1 MPAAGPYDDHMAY
14 DEQLAERVRGV
25 LASAG
30 MTPTEK
36 KMFGGLSFLI
46 GGNMC
51 CGVLG
56 ADLLARVGPDA
67 ASGALSEP
75 ATRPFDM
82 GRGPSPGWV
91 LISPG
96 GTATDQGLTGWVQ
109 QHSRSPRRC
118 PPSSSRRRPGLPGG
132 GRSGA
137 PGARCPAWP
146 VRGAFSG
153 GGRG

>member
-1 MPAAGPYDDHMAY
+1 MAF

-51 CGVLG
+51 CGVMG
-56 ADLLARVGPDA
+56 ADLLARVGPGA
-67 ASGALSEP
+67 ATGALAEP

-82 GRGPSPGWV
+82 GRGPSAGWV
-91 LISPG
+91 VIAPG
-96 GTATDQGLTGWVQ
+96 GIATDAALTVWVNRALAFAT
-109 QHSRSPRRC
+109 SL
-118 PPSSSRRRPGLPGG
+118 PPK
-132 GRSGA
+132 
-137 PGARCPAWP
+137 
-146 VRGAFSG
+146 
-153 GGRG
+153 

>member
-1 MPAAGPYDDHMAY
+1 MAF
-14 DEQLAERVRGV
+14 DEGLADRVRRV

-51 CGVLG
+51 CGVRG

-67 ASGALSEP
+67 AAGALAEP

-82 GRGPSPGWV
+82 GRGPSKGWV
-91 LISPG
+91 VVAPDGIAADEDL
-96 GTATDQGLTGWVQ
+96 TAWID
-109 QHSRSPRRC
+109 RSLAYATSL
-118 PPSSSRRRPGLPGG
+118 PPK
-132 GRSGA
+132 
-137 PGARCPAWP
+137 
-146 VRGAFSG
+146 
-153 GGRG
+153 

>member
-1 MPAAGPYDDHMAY
+1 MAF

-25 LASAG
+25 LAAAG

-56 ADLLARVGPDA
+56 ADLLARVGPNA
-67 ASGALSEP
+67 AAGALGEP

-82 GRGPSPGWV
+82 GRGPSAGWV
-91 LISPG
+91 VIAPAG
-96 GTATDQGLTGWVQ
+96 VATDEALTVWVGRALAFAT
-109 QHSRSPRRC
+109 SL
-118 PPSSSRRRPGLPGG
+118 PPK
-132 GRSGA
+132 
-137 PGARCPAWP
+137 
-146 VRGAFSG
+146 
-153 GGRG
+153 

>member
-1 MPAAGPYDDHMAY
+1 MAF
-14 DEQLAERVRGV
+14 DEELAERVRGV

-56 ADLLARVGPDA
+56 ADLLARLGPDA
-67 ASGALSEP
+67 ASGALAEP

-82 GRGPSPGWV
+82 GRGPSAAMVVIAPDGLVTDEALTAWV
-91 LISPG
+91 DRALAY
-96 GTATDQGLTGWVQ
+96 TASL
-109 QHSRSPRRC
+109 
-118 PPSSSRRRPGLPGG
+118 PPK
-132 GRSGA
+132 
-137 PGARCPAWP
+137 
-146 VRGAFSG
+146 
-153 GGRG
+153 

>member
-67 ASGALSEP
+67 AAGALSEP

-91 LISPG
+91 VIAPG
-96 GTATDQGLTGWVQ
+96 GIATDETLTVWV
-109 QHSRSPRRC
+109 SRALAFATSL
-118 PPSSSRRRPGLPGG
+118 PPK
-132 GRSGA
+132 
-137 PGARCPAWP
+137 
-146 VRGAFSG
+146 
-153 GGRG
+153 